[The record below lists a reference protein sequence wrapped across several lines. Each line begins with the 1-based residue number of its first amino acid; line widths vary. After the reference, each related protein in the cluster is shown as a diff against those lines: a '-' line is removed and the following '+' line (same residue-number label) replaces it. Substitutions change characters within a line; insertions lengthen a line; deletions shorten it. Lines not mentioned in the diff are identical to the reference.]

1 MKTSEFI
8 RQAVDTYLAHGDD
21 LDKYGYIAVIDKEKF
36 LCSCMDNKRIGLI
49 TLSEAHGKAIQLIN
63 DIIADAATEGGL
75 YPSSTLSGVGQNLGY
90 WRKVSESKYELQEIR
105 FMLAEFMALYFE
117 DQGD

>member
-21 LDKYGYIAVIDKEKF
+21 LDTYGYAAVIDKKKF
-36 LCSCMDNKRIGLI
+36 LCSCMDNKRTGLI
-49 TLSEAHGKAIQLIN
+49 ALSEAHGKAIQLIN
-63 DIIADAATEGGL
+63 DIIHDTATEEGS
-75 YPSSTLSGVGQNLGY
+75 YPSSTLFCVGQNLGY
-90 WRKVSESKYELQEIR
+90 WRKVDESRYELQEIR

>member
-8 RQAVDTYLAHGDD
+8 RQAVDTYLAHGDE
-21 LDKYGYIAVIDKEKF
+21 LDTHSYVIPIDKEKF
-36 LCSCMDNKRIGLI
+36 LCSCLDHMRIGRSGV
-49 TLSEAHGKAIQLIN
+49 TEAHGKAIHLIS
-63 DIIADAATEGGL
+63 DIIADTATAEGL
-75 YPSSTLSGVGQNLGY
+75 YLGSTLFGVGQNLGY
-90 WRKVSESKYELQEIR
+90 WLMTSEAKYELQEIR